1 MQQGFYL
8 PTVLITGATSGF
20 GLATA
25 RKFADNGYPLILTG
39 RREERLRAIADELA
53 PLTEVFTYKLDVRKT
68 EEVQAMMEALPEAF
82 KRIEVLVNNA
92 GLALGASPADEADLR
107 DWHTMIET
115 NVTGLVNVT
124 HALLPILKAQAK
136 ATIINLGSIASN
148 WSYPGAHV
156 YGATKAFVQQFSRNL
171 RSDFAGTGIRVTSL
185 EPGLSESEFS
195 LVRFGGDQEK
205 YNAIYNETNALQP
218 EDIADIIFWIADQ
231 PTHININSL
240 EVMPTCQ
247 AWDNFKLV
255 RS

>member
-1 MQQGFYL
+1 MQRFDL

-39 RREERLRAIADELA
+39 RREERLRALADELGQ
-53 PLTEVFTYKLDVRKT
+53 LTEVFIYKLDVRKA
-68 EEVQAMMEALPEAF
+68 EEVNSMMKALPEPF
-82 KRIEVLVNNA
+82 KRVEVLVNNA
-92 GLALGASPADEADLR
+92 GLALGASPADKADLN
-107 DWHTMIET
+107 DWHTMIDT

-124 HALLPILKAQAK
+124 HALLPILKAQPK
-136 ATIINLGSIASN
+136 ASIINLASIASN

-171 RSDFAGTGIRVTSL
+171 RSDFAGTGVRVTSL

-218 EDIADIIFWIADQ
+218 EDIADIIFWIAEQ

-240 EVMPTCQ
+240 EVMPTSQ
-247 AWDNFKLV
+247 AWDNFKV
-255 RS
+255 IRG